1 MSKILMGN
9 YLLSLCGMSRI
20 FNYSSIA
27 QGHEK
32 TSTEGYGELLEWC
45 WWWLKNDLLFL
56 LDMVKGLGYKVILPA
71 RGGWIFPR
79 YQGGVAQ
86 LVRACGSYPQCPEFE
101 SLHRHHFYIQD
112 PLRFTVGVL
121 SFALLGIIER

>member
-1 MSKILMGN
+1 
-9 YLLSLCGMSRI
+9 MSRV

-32 TSTEGYGELLEWC
+32 TSTEGYGGLLEWC

-79 YQGGVAQ
+79 YQGGV
-86 LVRACGSYPQCPEFE
+86 
-101 SLHRHHFYIQD
+101 
-112 PLRFTVGVL
+112 
-121 SFALLGIIER
+121 